1 MMDDQIKTIR
11 TARKAPDSANAEPLR
26 KDSAPAIDAN
36 ATELPR
42 HDFQRR
48 PADGKSARWRR
59 YLLWTRVDG

>member
-1 MMDDQIKTIR
+1 MLGEIGTGPPAEGEAQMMDDQIKTIR

-42 HDFQRR
+42 HDFQMNA
-48 PADGKSARWRR
+48 PSC
-59 YLLWTRVDG
+59 

>member
-42 HDFQRR
+42 HDFQMNA
-48 PADGKSARWRR
+48 PSC
-59 YLLWTRVDG
+59 